1 MNIIWNPREIE
12 ARSMEIIEAHLVGCD
27 FAPVEKQVVKRVV
40 HTTGDPD
47 IIKYLRFHPRAI
59 EAGLAALRGGASVFT
74 DVNMLKSGVNAA
86 RLSTFGGQ
94 VYCSINEPQTI
105 DNARRWNITRAAAA
119 MRQYGNRLNGA
130 VIAIGNAPTA
140 LFEVLEMVRQGL
152 CHPSLVVGT
161 PVGFVGAA
169 ESKELLVEQSQ
180 LPYIS
185 LVGTRGGS
193 PIAVSVI
200 NALLYSEEM

>member
-1 MNIIWNPREIE
+1 MNIIWNPHEIE
-12 ARSMEIIEAHLVGCD
+12 ARSMEIIEAHLSGYD

-47 IIKYLRFHPRAI
+47 IVKYLRFHPRAV
-59 EAGLAALRGGASVFT
+59 EDGLAALRGGASVFT
-74 DVNMLKSGVNAA
+74 DVNMLKAGINAA
-86 RLSTFGGQ
+86 RLGIYGGQ

-105 DNARRWNITRAAAA
+105 DNARKCNITRAAAA
-119 MRQYGNRLNGA
+119 MRQYGSRLDGA

-140 LFEVLEMVRQGL
+140 LFEVLEMVRQGI
-152 CHPSLVVGT
+152 CHPALVVGT

-169 ESKELLVEQSQ
+169 ESKDLLVEQNQ
-180 LPYIS
+180 LPFVS